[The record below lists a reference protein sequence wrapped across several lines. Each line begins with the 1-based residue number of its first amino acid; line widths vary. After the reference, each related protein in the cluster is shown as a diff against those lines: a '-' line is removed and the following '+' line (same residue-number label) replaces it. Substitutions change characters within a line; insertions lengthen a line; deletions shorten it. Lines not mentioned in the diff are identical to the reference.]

1 MCEAFKNGFSQ
12 SSVDPDTFVK
22 RYYIGHHTPFGN
34 SYTAW
39 TMMDEIVNL
48 ISPKPVGYQSG
59 IGL

>member
-34 SYTAW
+34 SYTAC

-48 ISPKPVGYQSG
+48 LSPKPVSYQSG
-59 IGL
+59 IDL